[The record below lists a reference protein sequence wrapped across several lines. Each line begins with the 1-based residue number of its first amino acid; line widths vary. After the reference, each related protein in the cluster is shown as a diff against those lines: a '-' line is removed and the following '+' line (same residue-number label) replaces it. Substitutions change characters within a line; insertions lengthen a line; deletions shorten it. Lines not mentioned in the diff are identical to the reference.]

1 MNNTISVS
9 RYKSVCLIFFFLG
22 KLVGEEDAEDYKT
35 ILGKFLKGT
44 EEIMSGIV

>member
-35 ILGKFLKGT
+35 ILGKFFKGA
-44 EEIMSGIV
+44 EDVV